1 MVFKGEHTE
10 GELGVGAPGEGVAL
24 RNGFDACLRG
34 IKAQGFGNGRFV
46 GFDKGELRAVR
57 GEPEGVLTVHF
68 LRGDKVRQAHHD
80 AVRCLFREALDR
92 SLGGPQPKVPVVH
105 VGKTVIAGGAGEL
118 MYLMAVRTQ
127 ALRTGPFQGLLIG
140 DPVEGEA

>member
-1 MVFKGEHTE
+1 MQRLH
-10 GELGVGAPGEGVAL
+10 
-24 RNGFDACLRG
+24 ACLRG
-34 IKAQGFGNGRFV
+34 IKAQGFGNVRCV

-92 SLGGPQPKVPVVH
+92 SLGGPQPKVSVVH
-105 VGKTVIAGGAGEL
+105 VGKAVIAGGAGEL
-118 MYLMAVRTQ
+118 MYLMAVR
-127 ALRTGPFQGLLIG
+127 LRRVGRAPSRVCLRR
-140 DPVEGEA
+140 PR